1 VNIKSIQSLTLQ
13 TSILLPVLQP
23 QLATV
28 AIKFVRIQKMGRIEL
43 RLIPAPGSKPEFLAV
58 VEPINIDNSPPIWRS
73 INNHNKLIILEGYTR
88 DAWALDTATKWVP
101 LQVKSIDG
109 RNKLKGFVDY
119 LRERQKTCF
128 GRFVA
133 TADDGSNNVTTYV
146 WVISHKQA
154 SSMQL
159 NCRIAPINTIPKC
172 PLRHKSSTLTGNQ
185 KPAATTMSSKP
196 SATSV
201 STSTVASS
209 SSSSKPKKKGFG
221 LLGNLV
227 GAQRRTNHSVVSSV
241 TTQQP
246 VTGKS
251 SNTSSHDNHQEEL
264 KTSGQVLAD
273 FRHEMEQKMLD
284 FDIAE
289 NVSMKVE
296 IKLSDHSKKVQDA
309 DKGKMTMDVLK
320 YIVYEQ
326 AEECNEEWIAHKEQS
341 EFTDEITIAIYKD
354 PEDAPPEV
362 LEELNQA
369 ELPDEMKAEQKKI
382 ENRRRQDEMKELRIQ
397 EALQR
402 QALRKMAT
410 GGGGDGDEGGGA
422 GDFTVLNKDKRDL
435 RTIEEIQQDTK
446 RQKVE

>member
-1 VNIKSIQSLTLQ
+1 
-13 TSILLPVLQP
+13 
-23 QLATV
+23 
-28 AIKFVRIQKMGRIEL
+28 MGRIEL

-58 VEPINIDNSPPIWRS
+58 VEPINNDNSPPIWKS
-73 INNHNKLIILEGYTR
+73 ITNHNKVIILEGYTR

-133 TADDGSNNVTTYV
+133 TADDDSNNVTTCV

-154 SSMQL
+154 SSTQL
-159 NCRIAPINTIPKC
+159 NCRIAPINAIPKC
-172 PLRHKSSTLTGNQ
+172 PLRPKSSTLTSNQ
-185 KPAATTMSSKP
+185 KLAAATATSSKS
-196 SATSV
+196 SAASA
-201 STSTVASS
+201 STSAPTVASS
-209 SSSSKPKKKGFG
+209 SSFKPKKKGFG

-227 GAQRRTNHSVVSSV
+227 GAQRRTNHSVVASV

-251 SNTSSHDNHQEEL
+251 SSNTSSHDNHQEDL

-284 FDIAE
+284 FDIADD
-289 NVSMKVE
+289 VSMKVD

-309 DKGKMTMDVLK
+309 DKGKMSMDVLK

-369 ELPDEMKAEQKKI
+369 ELPDEMKAEQRKI
-382 ENRRRQDEMKELRIQ
+382 ENKRRQDEMKELRIQ
-397 EALQR
+397 ELLQR

-410 GGGGDGDEGGGA
+410 GSGRDVDEGGGA

>member
-1 VNIKSIQSLTLQ
+1 
-13 TSILLPVLQP
+13 
-23 QLATV
+23 
-28 AIKFVRIQKMGRIEL
+28 MGRIEL

-58 VEPINIDNSPPIWRS
+58 VEPTNNDNSPPIWKS
-73 INNHNKLIILEGYTR
+73 ITNHNKVIILEGYTR

-133 TADDGSNNVTTYV
+133 TADDDSNNVTTYV

-154 SSMQL
+154 SSTQL
-159 NCRIAPINTIPKC
+159 NCRIAPINAIPKC
-172 PLRHKSSTLTGNQ
+172 PLRPKSSTLTSNL
-185 KPAATTMSSKP
+185 KIAAATATSSKS
-196 SATSV
+196 SAASA
-201 STSTVASS
+201 SAPTVAS

-221 LLGNLV
+221 ILGNLV
-227 GAQRRTNHSVVSSV
+227 GAQRRTNHSVVASV

-246 VTGKS
+246 ATGKSS
-251 SNTSSHDNHQEEL
+251 SNTSSHDNHQEDL

-284 FDIAE
+284 FDIADD
-289 NVSMKVE
+289 VSMKVD
-296 IKLSDHSKKVQDA
+296 IKLSDHSKKVQDV
-309 DKGKMTMDVLK
+309 DKGKMSMDVLK

-369 ELPDEMKAEQKKI
+369 ELPDEMKAEQRKI
-382 ENRRRQDEMKELRIQ
+382 ENKRRQDEMKELRIQ
-397 EALQR
+397 ELLQR

-410 GGGGDGDEGGGA
+410 GSGSDVDEGGGA

>member
-1 VNIKSIQSLTLQ
+1 
-13 TSILLPVLQP
+13 
-23 QLATV
+23 
-28 AIKFVRIQKMGRIEL
+28 MGRIEL

-58 VEPINIDNSPPIWRS
+58 VEPINNDNSPPIWKS
-73 INNHNKLIILEGYTR
+73 ITNHNKVIILEGYTR

-154 SSMQL
+154 SSTQL
-159 NCRIAPINTIPKC
+159 NCRIAPINAIPKC
-172 PLRHKSSTLTGNQ
+172 PLRPKSSTLTSNE
-185 KPAATTMSSKP
+185 KIAAATATSSKS
-196 SATSV
+196 SAASA
-201 STSTVASS
+201 STSAPTVASS
-209 SSSSKPKKKGFG
+209 SSTKPKKKGFG

-227 GAQRRTNHSVVSSV
+227 GAQRRTNHSVVASV

-246 VTGKS
+246 ATGKSS
-251 SNTSSHDNHQEEL
+251 SNTSSHDNHQEDL

-284 FDIAE
+284 FDIADD
-289 NVSMKVE
+289 VSMKVD

-309 DKGKMTMDVLK
+309 DKGKMSMDVLK

-369 ELPDEMKAEQKKI
+369 ELPDEMKAEQRKI
-382 ENRRRQDEMKELRIQ
+382 ENKRRQDEMKELRIQ
-397 EALQR
+397 ELLQR

-410 GGGGDGDEGGGA
+410 GSGSDVDEGGGA